1 MGELNMGKRIVAIVR
16 YEKPLE
22 SVRRA
27 VDLSHG
33 LDHLPSNANVF
44 VKPNIVF
51 WTRTTPFPKWGVV
64 TTSRV
69 VEDMVVLLKERGID
83 RITIAEGTVTYDPKD
98 RETAADAF
106 ETLGYNVLRRRYGVK
121 ILNTFERPFKRIDLG
136 AGVVLNF
143 NEDILESDFVVNL
156 PVLKTHAQTIV
167 SLGIKNLKGLLDVPS
182 RKKCHSPDPVKN
194 LDYMVARLA
203 NRIPPCFTLLDGIY
217 TTERGPFF
225 EGRLRRS
232 NLLVASSDVFSVDK
246 VGAKVLGYDA
256 SEVPHLVYAA
266 QDFGRPVN
274 LSDVEVVG
282 EKIDAVAS
290 RHEYAFPYTDD
301 GTLPKPLEKLGVKGL
316 TYRKYDDT
324 ICTYCSGF
332 TTVILMAIA
341 NAWRGEPW
349 DEIEILTGKRM
360 KASSG
365 KKKTILIGKCMCQAN
380 KEDTNIKEMIAVK
393 GCPPDLKGALK
404 ALHQA
409 GIDVSPTFFENMDM
423 AGGFFMK
430 RYEGRPEF
438 EESFFKV
445 S

>member
-1 MGELNMGKRIVAIVR
+1 MGKRIVAIVR

-27 VDLSHG
+27 VDLSRG
-33 LDHLPSNANVF
+33 LDHLPSKANVF
-44 VKPNIVF
+44 IKPNIVF

-98 RETAADAF
+98 RETAAHAF
-106 ETLGYNVLRRRYGVK
+106 ETLGYNVLRKRYGVK
-121 ILNTFERPFKRIDLG
+121 TLNTFERPFKKIDLG
-136 AGVVLNF
+136 AGIVLKF
-143 NEDILESDFVVNL
+143 SEDILESDFVVNL

-194 LDYMVARLA
+194 LDYMVAKLA
-203 NRIPPCFTLLDGIY
+203 SRIPPCFTLLDGIY

-266 QDFGRPVN
+266 QDFGRPID

-332 TTVILMAIA
+332 TTVILVAIA

-365 KKKTILIGKCMCQAN
+365 KKKTILIGKCMYQAN
-380 KEDTNIKEMIAVK
+380 KNDANIKEMIAVK

-423 AGGFFMK
+423 AAGFFMK
-430 RYEGRPEF
+430 RYEGNPEF